1 MTDDFAQ
8 KYGRWAVIAGASEG
22 VGASLADQLAE
33 RGLDLVLIARN
44 EKLLNEVATGVRER
58 HGVEVRPVVQDL
70 TDPDV
75 GDRVAEATDGLE
87 VGLLIYNA
95 GAANRTVE
103 FLDDSFED
111 SLKQIKLACIGP
123 VALARHFAP
132 AMRERGRGGIVLVG
146 SLACLAGASLLAV
159 YSAVKA
165 FNVNLAEGLWAELR
179 PHGVDVC
186 CTPLGMTY
194 TEALQ
199 RMGYAYDPETVMLSE
214 DVARE
219 IIENI
224 GNGPTYPVGERNRTM
239 ASMVWTA
246 DRRTLVELMSAA
258 SSRLRQPSRGRRAD
272 ARGGASRR
280 EAARSGDGRAGA
292 RPGRTAD
299 QTAVRGDLR
308 VGRAL
313 HGPPEFGTTVH
324 LGFRSRHHHGPRV
337 HRRGGGSRAGLLGR
351 LPARHAGHQHAD
363 PDPGRRGTA
372 GDRPRPRRTR
382 RIRRA
387 DGGLGGDVAQGA
399 RRRPER
405 LGRLG
410 GRICGGGVLR
420 SLFWHRA
427 W

>member
-44 EKLLNEVATGVRER
+44 EKLLNQVATGVRER
-58 HGVEVRPVVQDL
+58 HGVEVRPLVQDL

-75 GDRVAEATDGLE
+75 GDRVAEATDGLK

-103 FLDDSFED
+103 FLDDSFEN

-146 SLACLAGASLLAV
+146 SLACLSGASLLAV

-219 IIENI
+219 IIDNI

-258 SSRLRQPSRGRRAD
+258 SLDSATKY
-272 ARGGASRR
+272 GGA
-280 EAARSGDGRAGA
+280 G
-292 RPGRTAD
+292 
-299 QTAVRGDLR
+299 
-308 VGRAL
+308 
-313 HGPPEFGTTVH
+313 
-324 LGFRSRHHHGPRV
+324 
-337 HRRGGGSRAGLLGR
+337 
-351 LPARHAGHQHAD
+351 
-363 PDPGRRGTA
+363 
-372 GDRPRPRRTR
+372 
-382 RIRRA
+382 
-387 DGGLGGDVAQGA
+387 
-399 RRRPER
+399 
-405 LGRLG
+405 
-410 GRICGGGVLR
+410 
-420 SLFWHRA
+420 
-427 W
+427 